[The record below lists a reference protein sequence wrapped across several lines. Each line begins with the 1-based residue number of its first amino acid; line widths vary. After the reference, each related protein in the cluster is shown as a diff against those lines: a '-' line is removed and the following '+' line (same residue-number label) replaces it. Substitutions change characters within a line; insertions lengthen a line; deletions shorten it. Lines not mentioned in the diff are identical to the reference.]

1 MEVKQFN
8 INDQI
13 RHIVNE
19 SIEEEDLSVH
29 DLVAILED
37 IKFDLLFNIFLL
49 LNMALSRIA
58 VQDDGDASIAIFD
71 VRC

>member
-8 INDQI
+8 INDKI

-37 IKFDLLFNIFLL
+37 IKFDLLFNIY
-49 LNMALSRIA
+49 NKKK
-58 VQDDGDASIAIFD
+58 DK
-71 VRC
+71 